1 MKPNSSP
8 MYLWSTRSS
17 VPLERASM
25 RCGLVAF
32 ARCAA
37 LRGPMRG
44 PMRCGLVTFAQ
55 CALVAVASAGG
66 TMLLTEGFLGVGGD
80 HVLN

>member
-1 MKPNSSP
+1 
-8 MYLWSTRSS
+8 
-17 VPLERASM
+17 
-25 RCGLVAF
+25 
-32 ARCAA
+32 
-37 LRGPMRG
+37 MRG